1 MASESSVDSSSKKV
15 AVVTGGGGGIGQAI
29 AARLVESHDH
39 VVLVDVNEENAD
51 AVAASLGKDK
61 ATVTICDITDPGQV
75 TKMAEN
81 IASLGDI
88 KTLVNNAGATWAASL
103 HEMTPEAWKREISLN
118 LDAAFHCFHAFKDSL
133 KRSRGSVINIA
144 SVNGLS
150 MCGNPAYSAAKAG
163 LIHFTRSIAVE
174 YGKFGIRAN
183 AVAPGTVRTPAWE
196 FKMRENPQVFEDVK
210 KWYPLGRIVEPADV
224 ANAVAFLS
232 SDQATAITGICLPVD
247 SGLTAGQT
255 QLAGAFSQSEH
266 Y

>member
-1 MASESSVDSSSKKV
+1 MKLAI
-15 AVVTGGGGGIGQAI
+15 VTGGGGGIGQAI
-29 AARLVESHDH
+29 AAKLVESHDH
-39 VVLVDVNEENAD
+39 VVLVDINEQKAN
-51 AVAASLGKDK
+51 AVAESLGKDK
-61 ATVTICDITDPGQV
+61 ASAVACDITDPAQV
-75 TKMAEN
+75 TEMAKK
-81 IASLGDI
+81 IVSLGEV

-103 HEMTPEAWKREISLN
+103 HDMTPEVWKREVTLN
-118 LDAAFHCFHAFKDSL
+118 LDAAFHCFHALRDSL
-133 KRSRGSVINIA
+133 KRTRGSVVNIA

-196 FKMRENPQVFEDVK
+196 ERMRENPQVFEDVK
-210 KWYPLGRIVEPADV
+210 KWYPLGRIVEPVDV
-224 ANAVAFLS
+224 ANAAGFLS
-232 SDQATAITGICLPVD
+232 SEQAKAITGICLPVD

-255 QLAGAFSQSEH
+255 QLAGSFSQCEH